1 MGINAQPILI
11 ITYILSKISRLYVHH
26 LFSRFYFLLNEA
38 NGCIPFIASLNFQKW
53 IANMRSFFLIKYLNI
68 FKNKYKVSKFDA
80 ITIIQVGPSINIK
93 FSFHGS
99 NCTTPKT
106 AFDTYQMRLEV
117 GTPRFFAENDINSC
131 TKSSTNRLLDID
143 THLVK

>member
-99 NCTTPKT
+99 NCTTSKI

-117 GTPRFFAENDINSC
+117 GTPRNFC
-131 TKSSTNRLLDID
+131 
-143 THLVK
+143 